1 MNDEMTKTGLEIRNL
16 KTINSVL
23 QKEVST
29 LQITNENLKVELDD
43 ANQDSGVNT
52 MVPTKMNQK
61 TYSGI

>member
-1 MNDEMTKTGLEIRNL
+1 MTKTGLEIRNL